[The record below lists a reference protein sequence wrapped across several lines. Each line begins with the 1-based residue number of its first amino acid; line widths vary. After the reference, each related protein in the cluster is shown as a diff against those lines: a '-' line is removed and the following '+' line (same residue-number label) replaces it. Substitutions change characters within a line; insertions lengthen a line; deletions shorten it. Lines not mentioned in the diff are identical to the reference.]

1 MHIKKTHC
9 IFQEVPSADKGTG
22 SCVPGSCEGTGSC
35 DQEDNQSHEK
45 AKLDH
50 DLIQV
55 ILWTVNENN
64 IGAP

>member
-1 MHIKKTHC
+1 M
-9 IFQEVPSADKGTG
+9 IFFNIISIIQEVP
-22 SCVPGSCEGTGSC
+22 CVDEGAGSCEGTRSC

-55 ILWTVNENN
+55 ILCSVDENN